1 MFVLEWRSC
10 QARLGGGAG
19 TAQKCSSITHQM
31 GLTGKGFAGRRV
43 QGMEGVGRECS
54 ATGAHLPWGHRGFQ
68 VLCVEQSSFM
78 MSEAND

>member
-1 MFVLEWRSC
+1 
-10 QARLGGGAG
+10 
-19 TAQKCSSITHQM
+19 M